1 MTMTEFR
8 VTGVKAGYHTGES
21 LSTKGGGEGERW
33 RGGEGREGCV
43 GGLGGV
49 GLWSRGAIGGLRRTS
64 VHPSV
69 HPSARRRDGP
79 SDLPFKRQ
87 PSPIFFPPAKEKSA
101 GGSSDFRMSLRDGKN
116 YRRGRGEK
124 NEERGGACGIAAG
137 FEGREKKVANT
148 KGSSLLVL
156 TKGGGGAQRATIF
169 FSYILTCDF
178 SVPECINSRGLFNY

>member
-21 LSTKGGGEGERW
+21 LSTKGGGVGERW
-33 RGGEGREGCV
+33 RGGEGMEGCV

-69 HPSARRRDGP
+69 HPSARRRDEP

-87 PSPIFFPPAKEKSA
+87 PSPILFPPAKEKSA

-124 NEERGGACGIAAG
+124 NDERGGACGIAAG
-137 FEGREKKVANT
+137 FEGGRKKLPTPRVPASSFLPRGAGGQRERL
-148 KGSSLLVL
+148 SFLV
-156 TKGGGGAQRATIF
+156 T
-169 FSYILTCDF
+169 Y
-178 SVPECINSRGLFNY
+178 